1 MNPIDDIFD
10 ALDRPAPRDIHPAA
24 IPVEDLM
31 KDCTITKGRSSGPGG
46 QHRNKVSTH
55 IFITHT
61 PTGTTAQA
69 GERRSAKE
77 NQSVAVS
84 RLRHT
89 LAISIRVLVPA
100 GDIRS
105 ELWKSRTQKQR
116 ISCSSKHRDYPSML
130 AEALDVLDACGYE
143 PIKAATR
150 LECSSSQL
158 LKLIFAHPP
167 AFVYLNAQR
176 ESIGL
181 HPLKQRS

>member
-10 ALDRPAPRDIHPAA
+10 ALDRPAQRDTHPAA
-24 IPVEDLM
+24 LPIEELL
-31 KDCTITKGRSSGPGG
+31 KDCVITKGRSSGPGG

-89 LAISIRVLVPA
+89 LAMTIRIFVPS

-105 ELWKSRTQKQR
+105 ELWKSRTHKQR
-116 ISCSSKHRDYPSML
+116 ISCATKHKDYPSML
-130 AEALDVLDACGYE
+130 AEALDVLDASGYE
-143 PIKAATR
+143 PTKAAMR
-150 LECSSSQL
+150 LECSSTQL
-158 LKLIFAHPP
+158 LKLISAHPP
-167 AFVYLNAQR
+167 ALVYVNAQR
-176 ESIGL
+176 ERHGM
-181 HPLKQRS
+181 HPLKR